1 MEVIC
6 LHRDWS
12 FPSINTTTHEQCL
25 YMMTK
30 FSPASRATNTTEE
43 PSFLLK
49 KHSFIG
55 CLYPFF
61 FFFFLPLLCVY
72 QMGWQE
78 ATCT

>member
-61 FFFFLPLLCVY
+61 FFFLPLLCVY